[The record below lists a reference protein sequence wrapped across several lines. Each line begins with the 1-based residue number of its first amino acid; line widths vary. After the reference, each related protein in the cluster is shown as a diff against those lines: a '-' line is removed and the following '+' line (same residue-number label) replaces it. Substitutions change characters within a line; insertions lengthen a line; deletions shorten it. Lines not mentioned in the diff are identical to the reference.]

1 MRAVYRDLT
10 AMTALSAV
18 PIFPLHAVLFP
29 EGKLPLRI
37 FEPRYLELVKRSLK
51 ADAPFVIAALL
62 SEQEVL
68 SGAPEAALP
77 RVAPVACLV
86 RIIDFDA
93 LADGTLGITVA
104 GEGRVRI
111 DRSWEGPGRLLEG
124 DLTVLE
130 PWPTVPPRSDQE
142 PLLQVLTQLLEHPA
156 VEKLGPVVRW
166 EEAWSVAARL
176 TELLPFT
183 PGFKQALL
191 AEADPLQMLDAV
203 GLELDELR
211 EADGA

>member
-1 MRAVYRDLT
+1 
-10 AMTALSAV
+10 MTALSAV

-51 ADAPFVIAALL
+51 EDAPFVIAALL
-62 SEQEVL
+62 SGQEVL
-68 SGAPEAALP
+68 SGAPEAGLP

-86 RIIDFDA
+86 RIVDFDA

-124 DLTVLE
+124 DLTALE
-130 PWPTVPPRSDQE
+130 PWPTVPPRADQA
-142 PLLQVLTQLLEHPA
+142 PLLQVLSQLLEHPA
-156 VEKLGPVVRW
+156 VEKLAPVVRW

-191 AEADPLQMLDAV
+191 AEVNPLQMLDAV
-203 GLELDELR
+203 GVELDELR

>member
-1 MRAVYRDLT
+1 
-10 AMTALSAV
+10 MTALSAV

-62 SEQEVL
+62 SGQEVL
-68 SGAPEAALP
+68 SGAPDAALP

-86 RIIDFDA
+86 RIVDFDS

-111 DRSWEGPGRLLEG
+111 DRTWEGPERLLEG

-130 PWPTVPPRSDQE
+130 PWPTVPPRSDQAA
-142 PLLQVLTQLLEHPA
+142 LLQVLAQLLEHPA
-156 VEKLGPVVRW
+156 VEKLSPAVRW
-166 EEAWSVAARL
+166 DEAWSVAARL

-203 GLELDELR
+203 GLELDELQ

>member
-51 ADAPFVIAALL
+51 EDTPFVIAALL
-62 SEQEVL
+62 SGQEVL
-68 SGAPEAALP
+68 SGAPEAGLP

-86 RIIDFDA
+86 RIVDFDA

-111 DRSWEGPGRLLEG
+111 DRSWGRAGAAPRG
-124 DLTVLE
+124 DLTALE
-130 PWPTVPPRSDQE
+130 PWSTVPPRADQA
-142 PLLQVLTQLLEHPA
+142 PLLQVLSQLLEHPA
-156 VEKLGPVVRW
+156 VEKLAPVVRW

-191 AEADPLQMLDAV
+191 AEVDPLQMLDAV
-203 GLELDELR
+203 GVELDELR

>member
-1 MRAVYRDLT
+1 
-10 AMTALSAV
+10 MTALSAV

-51 ADAPFVIAALL
+51 EDTPFVIAALL
-62 SEQEVL
+62 SGQEVL
-68 SGAPEAALP
+68 SGAPEAGLP

-86 RIIDFDA
+86 RIVDFDA

-124 DLTVLE
+124 DLTALE
-130 PWPTVPPRSDQE
+130 PWSTVPPRADQA
-142 PLLQVLTQLLEHPA
+142 PLLQVLSQLLEHPA
-156 VEKLGPVVRW
+156 VEKLAPVVRW

-191 AEADPLQMLDAV
+191 AEVDPLQMLDAV
-203 GLELDELR
+203 GVELDELR

>member
-1 MRAVYRDLT
+1 
-10 AMTALSAV
+10 MTALSAV

-51 ADAPFVIAALL
+51 EDAPFVIAALL
-62 SEQEVL
+62 SGQEVL
-68 SGAPEAALP
+68 SGAPEAGLP

-86 RIIDFDA
+86 RIVDFDA

-124 DLTVLE
+124 DLTALE
-130 PWPTVPPRSDQE
+130 PWSTVPPRADQA
-142 PLLQVLTQLLEHPA
+142 PLLQVLSQLLEHPA
-156 VEKLGPVVRW
+156 VEKLAPVVRW

-191 AEADPLQMLDAV
+191 AEVNPLQMLDAV
-203 GLELDELR
+203 GVELDELR

>member
-1 MRAVYRDLT
+1 
-10 AMTALSAV
+10 MTALSAV

-51 ADAPFVIAALL
+51 EDAPFVIAALL
-62 SEQEVL
+62 SGQEVL
-68 SGAPEAALP
+68 SGAPEAGLP

-86 RIIDFDA
+86 RIVDFDA

-124 DLTVLE
+124 DFTALE
-130 PWPTVPPRSDQE
+130 PWSTVPPRADQA
-142 PLLQVLTQLLEHPA
+142 PLLQVLSQLLEHPA
-156 VEKLGPVVRW
+156 VEKLAPVVRW

-191 AEADPLQMLDAV
+191 AEVNPLQMLDAV
-203 GLELDELR
+203 GVELDELR

>member
-1 MRAVYRDLT
+1 
-10 AMTALSAV
+10 MTALSAV

-51 ADAPFVIAALL
+51 EDAPFVIAALL
-62 SEQEVL
+62 SGQEVL
-68 SGAPEAALP
+68 SGAPEAGLP

-86 RIIDFDA
+86 RIVDFDA

-124 DLTVLE
+124 DLTALE
-130 PWPTVPPRSDQE
+130 PWSTVPPRTDQA
-142 PLLQVLTQLLEHPA
+142 PLLQVLSQLLEHPA
-156 VEKLGPVVRW
+156 VEKLAPVVRW

-191 AEADPLQMLDAV
+191 AEVDPLQMLDAV
-203 GLELDELR
+203 GVELDELQ

>member
-1 MRAVYRDLT
+1 
-10 AMTALSAV
+10 MTALSAV

-51 ADAPFVIAALL
+51 EDAPFVIAALL
-62 SEQEVL
+62 SGQEVL
-68 SGAPEAALP
+68 SGAPEAGLP

-86 RIIDFDA
+86 RIVDFDA

-124 DLTVLE
+124 DLTALE
-130 PWPTVPPRSDQE
+130 PWSTVPPRGDQA
-142 PLLQVLTQLLEHPA
+142 PLLQVLSQLLEHPA
-156 VEKLGPVVRW
+156 VEKLAPVVRW

-191 AEADPLQMLDAV
+191 AEVNPLQMLDAV
-203 GLELDELR
+203 GVELDELR

>member
-1 MRAVYRDLT
+1 
-10 AMTALSAV
+10 MTALSAV

-51 ADAPFVIAALL
+51 EDTPFVIAALL
-62 SEQEVL
+62 SGQEVL
-68 SGAPEAALP
+68 SGAPEAGLP

-86 RIIDFDA
+86 RIVDFDA

-124 DLTVLE
+124 DLTALE
-130 PWPTVPPRSDQE
+130 PWSTVPPRADQA
-142 PLLQVLTQLLEHPA
+142 PLLQVLSQLLEHPA
-156 VEKLGPVVRW
+156 VEKLAPVVRW

-191 AEADPLQMLDAV
+191 AEVDPLQMLDAV

>member
-1 MRAVYRDLT
+1 
-10 AMTALSAV
+10 MTALSAV

-62 SEQEVL
+62 SGQEVL
-68 SGAPEAALP
+68 SGAPEDALP

-86 RIIDFDA
+86 RIVDFDA

-111 DRSWEGPGRLLEG
+111 DRTWEGPGLLLEG

-142 PLLQVLTQLLEHPA
+142 PLLQVLAQLLEHPA

>member
-37 FEPRYLELVKRSLK
+37 FEPRYLELVKRYSEGRYPLRDPRP
-51 ADAPFVIAALL
+51 AQRGGSALWRRA
-62 SEQEVL
+62 
-68 SGAPEAALP
+68 GLP
-77 RVAPVACLV
+77 RVAPVAAHCGSSV
-86 RIIDFDA
+86 VACKRD
-93 LADGTLGITVA
+93 LGITVA

-111 DRSWEGPGRLLEG
+111 DRSWEGLGQLLEG
-124 DLTVLE
+124 DLTALE
-130 PWPTVPPRSDQE
+130 PWSTVPPRADQA
-142 PLLQVLTQLLEHPA
+142 PLLQVLSQLLEHPA
-156 VEKLGPVVRW
+156 VEKLAPVGRW
-166 EEAWSVAARL
+166 EEAWSVAAAL

-191 AEADPLQMLDAV
+191 AEVDPLQMLDAV
-203 GLELDELR
+203 GVELDELR

>member
-1 MRAVYRDLT
+1 
-10 AMTALSAV
+10 MTALSAV

-51 ADAPFVIAALL
+51 EDAPFVIAALL
-62 SEQEVL
+62 SGQEVL
-68 SGAPEAALP
+68 SGAPEAGLP

-86 RIIDFDA
+86 RIVDFDA

-111 DRSWEGPGRLLEG
+111 DRNWEGPGRLLEG
-124 DLTVLE
+124 DLTALE
-130 PWPTVPPRSDQE
+130 PWSTVPPRADQA
-142 PLLQVLTQLLEHPA
+142 PLLQVLSQLLEHPA
-156 VEKLGPVVRW
+156 VEKLAPVVRW

-191 AEADPLQMLDAV
+191 AEVDPLQMLDAV
-203 GLELDELR
+203 GVELDELR

>member
-51 ADAPFVIAALL
+51 EDTPFVIAALL
-62 SEQEVL
+62 SGQEVL
-68 SGAPEAALP
+68 SGAPEA
-77 RVAPVACLV
+77 
-86 RIIDFDA
+86 
-93 LADGTLGITVA
+93 G
-104 GEGRVRI
+104 
-111 DRSWEGPGRLLEG
+111 LLESP
-124 DLTVLE
+124 
-130 PWPTVPPRSDQE
+130 PWPASCGSSILIPLPTGPWASPWPRRDGFVLIATGKGRGGSSRISRRLALVHGATSGGSGA
-142 PLLQVLTQLLEHPA
+142 LLQVLSQLA
-156 VEKLGPVVRW
+156 GASRRGKACTGGTLGRGVVRGG
-166 EEAWSVAARL
+166 RL

-191 AEADPLQMLDAV
+191 AEVDPLQMLDAV
-203 GLELDELR
+203 GAELDELR

>member
-1 MRAVYRDLT
+1 
-10 AMTALSAV
+10 MTALSAV

-51 ADAPFVIAALL
+51 EDAPFVIAALL
-62 SEQEVL
+62 SGQEVL
-68 SGAPEAALP
+68 SGAPEAGLP

-86 RIIDFDA
+86 RIVDFDA

-111 DRSWEGPGRLLEG
+111 DRSWEGQGRLLEG
-124 DLTVLE
+124 DLTALE
-130 PWPTVPPRSDQE
+130 PWSTVPPRADQA
-142 PLLQVLTQLLEHPA
+142 PLLQVLSQLLEHPA
-156 VEKLGPVVRW
+156 VEKLAPVVRW

-191 AEADPLQMLDAV
+191 AEVDPLQMLDAV
-203 GLELDELR
+203 GAELDELR

>member
-1 MRAVYRDLT
+1 
-10 AMTALSAV
+10 MTALSAV
-18 PIFPLHAVLFP
+18 PICPLHAVLFP

-51 ADAPFVIAALL
+51 EDAPFVIAALL
-62 SEQEVL
+62 SGQEVL
-68 SGAPEAALP
+68 SGAPEAGLP

-86 RIIDFDA
+86 RIVDFDA

-124 DLTVLE
+124 DLTALE
-130 PWPTVPPRSDQE
+130 PWSTVPPRADQA
-142 PLLQVLTQLLEHPA
+142 PLLQVLSQLLEHPA
-156 VEKLGPVVRW
+156 VEKLAPVVRW

-191 AEADPLQMLDAV
+191 AEVDPLQMLDAV
-203 GLELDELR
+203 GVELDELR
-211 EADGA
+211 EADGV

>member
-1 MRAVYRDLT
+1 
-10 AMTALSAV
+10 MTALSAV

-51 ADAPFVIAALL
+51 EDTPFVIAALL
-62 SEQEVL
+62 SGQEVL
-68 SGAPEAALP
+68 SGAPEAGLP

-86 RIIDFDA
+86 RIVDFDA

-124 DLTVLE
+124 DLTALE
-130 PWPTVPPRSDQE
+130 PWSTVPPRADQA
-142 PLLQVLTQLLEHPA
+142 PLLQVLSQLFEHPA
-156 VEKLGPVVRW
+156 VERLAPVVRW

-191 AEADPLQMLDAV
+191 AEVDPLQMLDAV
-203 GLELDELR
+203 GAELDELR

>member
-1 MRAVYRDLT
+1 
-10 AMTALSAV
+10 MTALSAV

-62 SEQEVL
+62 SGQEVL
-68 SGAPEAALP
+68 SGAPEASLP

-86 RIIDFDA
+86 RIVDFDA

-111 DRSWEGPGRLLEG
+111 DRSWEGPGRLLEA
-124 DLTVLE
+124 
-130 PWPTVPPRSDQE
+130 S
-142 PLLQVLTQLLEHPA
+142 
-156 VEKLGPVVRW
+156 
-166 EEAWSVAARL
+166 
-176 TELLPFT
+176 
-183 PGFKQALL
+183 
-191 AEADPLQMLDAV
+191 
-203 GLELDELR
+203 
-211 EADGA
+211 

>member
-1 MRAVYRDLT
+1 
-10 AMTALSAV
+10 MTALSAV

-51 ADAPFVIAALL
+51 TDAPFVIAALL
-62 SEQEVL
+62 SGQEVL
-68 SGAPEAALP
+68 SGAPEDALP

-86 RIIDFDA
+86 RIVDFDA

-111 DRSWEGPGRLLEG
+111 DRTWEGPGRLLEG
-124 DLTVLE
+124 DLTTLE

-142 PLLQVLTQLLEHPA
+142 TLLQVLAQLLEHPA

>member
-1 MRAVYRDLT
+1 
-10 AMTALSAV
+10 MTAFSAV

-51 ADAPFVIAALL
+51 AEAPFVIAALL
-62 SEQEVL
+62 SGQEVL
-68 SGAPEAALP
+68 SGASEDALP

-86 RIIDFDA
+86 RIVDFDA

-111 DRSWEGPGRLLEG
+111 DRSWEGSGRLLEG
-124 DLTVLE
+124 DLTPLN
-130 PWPTVPPRSDQE
+130 PWPPVPPRHDQA
-142 PLLQVLTQLLEHPA
+142 PLLQVLAQLLDHPA
-156 VEKLGPVVRW
+156 VAKLAPTVRW

>member
-1 MRAVYRDLT
+1 
-10 AMTALSAV
+10 MTALSAV

-51 ADAPFVIAALL
+51 EDTPFVIAALL
-62 SEQEVL
+62 SGQEVL
-68 SGAPEAALP
+68 SGAPEAGLP

-86 RIIDFDA
+86 RIVDFDA

-111 DRSWEGPGRLLEG
+111 DRNWEGPGRLLEG
-124 DLTVLE
+124 DLTALE
-130 PWPTVPPRSDQE
+130 PWSTVPPRADQA
-142 PLLQVLTQLLEHPA
+142 PLLQVLSQLLEHPA
-156 VEKLGPVVRW
+156 VEKLAPVVRW

-191 AEADPLQMLDAV
+191 AEVDPLQMLDAV
-203 GLELDELR
+203 GVELDELR

>member
-1 MRAVYRDLT
+1 
-10 AMTALSAV
+10 MTALPAV

-51 ADAPFVIAALL
+51 EDTPFVIAALL
-62 SEQEVL
+62 SGQEVL
-68 SGAPEAALP
+68 SGAPEAGLP

-86 RIIDFDA
+86 RIVDFDA

-124 DLTVLE
+124 DLTALE
-130 PWPTVPPRSDQE
+130 PWSTVPPRADQA
-142 PLLQVLTQLLEHPA
+142 PLLQVLSQLLEHPA
-156 VEKLGPVVRW
+156 VEKLAPVVRW

-191 AEADPLQMLDAV
+191 AEVDPLQMLDAV
-203 GLELDELR
+203 GVELDELR

>member
-1 MRAVYRDLT
+1 MT

-37 FEPRYLELVKRSLK
+37 FEPRYLELVKRSLT

-62 SEQEVL
+62 SGQEVL
-68 SGAPEAALP
+68 SGAPEDALP

-86 RIIDFDA
+86 RIVDFDA

-111 DRSWEGPGRLLEG
+111 DRTWEGSGRLLEG
-124 DLTVLE
+124 DLTALE

-142 PLLQVLTQLLEHPA
+142 PLLQVLAQLLEHPA
-156 VEKLGPVVRW
+156 VEKLSPVVRW
-166 EEAWSVAARL
+166 EVAWSVAARL

>member
-1 MRAVYRDLT
+1 
-10 AMTALSAV
+10 MTALSAV

-51 ADAPFVIAALL
+51 EDAPFVIAALL
-62 SEQEVL
+62 SGQEVL
-68 SGAPEAALP
+68 SGAPEAGLP

-86 RIIDFDA
+86 RIVDFDA

-124 DLTVLE
+124 DLTALE
-130 PWPTVPPRSDQE
+130 PWSTVPPRADQA
-142 PLLQVLTQLLEHPA
+142 PLLQVLSQLLEHPA
-156 VEKLGPVVRW
+156 VEKLAPVVRW

-191 AEADPLQMLDAV
+191 AEVDPLQMLDAV
-203 GLELDELR
+203 GVELDELR